1 LVYPNGSN
9 GLWQAEDAVFMLPG
23 FTAWSGSEFIARVED
38 CNETPEKLSSYSIE
52 PEVAIDDDL
61 NRNSISGLR
70 KWKRGDRDTLV
81 EVIR

>member
-1 LVYPNGSN
+1 MLCLCFPD
-9 GLWQAEDAVFMLPG
+9 LLPG
-23 FTAWSGSEFIARVED
+23 RAEFIARVED